1 MASRI
6 ILDPETLLAQ
16 AGEMQ
21 SLTAEYES
29 LFSKVTGTLNDT
41 NNNWSELLAHNFAGK
56 ISSAQQSFT
65 SITEL
70 LSSGAAAAKNSA
82 TTMQSVDQS
91 LFKVFGGEAGEG
103 ISPGQVQGMTDVI
116 EDYRNWEKKSKKV
129 KAKSKKKKDGFLDSL
144 KADMAGVSKAI
155 VKKGKKT
162 VAKIKKSYDEKGF
175 VYKALQYGKSAVKV
189 GAGVVKIAGAVALV
203 AGSGGAALPVA
214 ACITLS
220 ACNDIY
226 NGMMDATYTY
236 TGDYNKV
243 GNTNALKEFLV
254 KKGGETGEI
263 LFGDEKLGEK
273 MGSWAYTGLD
283 VVSFLNG
290 VDKLGKSFG
299 KLQTITSG
307 TAETSKVW
315 GEIHMDDVIDND
327 LKYLSKDG
335 IIKTVLNIDPNSVA
349 NFGYDVVTG
358 TIKSIKSAG
367 KLGNTIADLAV
378 G

>member
-1 MASRI
+1 MK
-6 ILDPETLLAQ
+6 
-16 AGEMQ
+16 
-21 SLTAEYES
+21 
-29 LFSKVTGTLNDT
+29 LFQWITKDT
-41 NNNWSELLAHNFAGK
+41 NINFLGAEKLTYAISIVAFVLSIAVIGFKGFNYGIDFAGGILMEIKSEEK
-56 ISSAQQSFT
+56 INLD
-65 SITEL
+65 EL
-70 LSSGAAAAKNSA
+70 RSKLD
-82 TTMQSVDQS
+82 SVD
-91 LFKVFGGEAGEG
+91 VGEINLQTIGENG
-103 ISPGQVQGMTDVI
+103 DEVMIRAEADNLDERAQMAAINKIKQILGNAI
-116 EDYRNWEKKSKKV
+116 DYR
-129 KAKSKKKKDGFLDSL
+129 
-144 KADMAGVSKAI
+144 
-155 VKKGKKT
+155 
-162 VAKIKKSYDEKGF
+162 KIELVGPQVGDE
-175 VYKALQYGKSAVKV
+175 L
-189 GAGVVKIAGAVALV
+189 KIAGAVALV

-243 GNTNALKEFLV
+243 GNTNALKDFLV

-335 IIKTVLNIDPNSVA
+335 IIKTILHIDPNSVA